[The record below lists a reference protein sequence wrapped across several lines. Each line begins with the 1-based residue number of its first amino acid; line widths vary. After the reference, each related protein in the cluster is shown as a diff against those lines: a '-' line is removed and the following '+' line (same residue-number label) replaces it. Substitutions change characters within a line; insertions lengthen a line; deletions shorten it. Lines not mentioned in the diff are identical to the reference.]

1 MYVKCSIFKNN
12 IAFRTL
18 RSQTFQWE
26 KKETPSSQNRDPNNQ
41 LVKLKLAVLEI
52 QMSPSSPASWGA
64 LQGSVKSARPEHIEK
79 CQQRCRSSVTKSP
92 VYRRARPSRRAY
104 VKNLW
109 FEGTYFEYHYC
120 LLFFW
125 SNCQMCPLN
134 QLFAQ
139 TMIAVIERLQ
149 NFSWP
154 PFRPR
159 LLWEKQP
166 TLVLIVCST
175 LPPLPPQQP
184 CPIPFSLSPCE
195 PRLFWQNQLAE
206 LIFKKKKPRQN
217 WSRGHFEATQKANFS
232 ILKPNFWSGDTAMGM
247 AHWHN
252 PKRVNFFS
260 NILQN
265 HYFVR

>member
-1 MYVKCSIFKNN
+1 MVWGD
-12 IAFRTL
+12 
-18 RSQTFQWE
+18 TF
-26 KKETPSSQNRDPNNQ
+26 
-41 LVKLKLAVLEI
+41 LL
-52 QMSPSSPASWGA
+52 SP
-64 LQGSVKSARPEHIEK
+64 L
-79 CQQRCRSSVTKSP
+79 SSV
-92 VYRRARPSRRAY
+92 
-104 VKNLW
+104 
-109 FEGTYFEYHYC
+109 
-120 LLFFW
+120 FW
-125 SNCQMCPLN
+125 SNCQMCLLKQP
-134 QLFAQ
+134 FAP
-139 TMIAVIERLQ
+139 TMIAVIVKLW

-175 LPPLPPQQP
+175 LPPCLPHQKKHPLF
-184 CPIPFSLSPCE
+184 ISPCE

-265 HYFVR
+265 HYFVRWNSYFYQHCSGWLFFANFQTRISYFFTMGLSPCTAWVGDRYIGEVISPFRTLPWQKMTAQFQFFQSLPHKKADFVKKSR

>member
-1 MYVKCSIFKNN
+1 MG
-12 IAFRTL
+12 
-18 RSQTFQWE
+18 

-52 QMSPSSPASWGA
+52 KMSPSSPASWGA
-64 LQGSVKSARPEHIEK
+64 LQSPRFSQVRQARAHWKVPAK
-79 CQQRCRSSVTKSP
+79 VQK
-92 VYRRARPSRRAY
+92 
-104 VKNLW
+104 
-109 FEGTYFEYHYC
+109 
-120 LLFFW
+120 
-125 SNCQMCPLN
+125 
-134 QLFAQ
+134 
-139 TMIAVIERLQ
+139 
-149 NFSWP
+149 
-154 PFRPR
+154 
-159 LLWEKQP
+159 
-166 TLVLIVCST
+166 
-175 LPPLPPQQP
+175 
-184 CPIPFSLSPCE
+184 PIPFSLSPCE

-265 HYFVR
+265 HYFVRWNSYFYQHCSGWLFFANFQTRISYFFTMGLSPCTAWVGDRYIGEVISPFRTLPWQKMTAQFQFFQSLPHKKSRFC